1 VVPPSEDDLSG
12 LPASQRLV
20 WYGGRDRGM
29 AGAARRGSDRVG
41 IRRGLCLLVYRQ
53 VQKRVGSVTLRS
65 FPLGRLPG
73 APALGDGKSAST
85 RSIRGGGRLFP
96 ILEKFLRPLGFIPPR
111 QNRYLPLIWPA
122 PKMPFWKNIKT
133 EGMKIK

>member
-1 VVPPSEDDLSG
+1 
-12 LPASQRLV
+12 
-20 WYGGRDRGM
+20 M
-29 AGAARRGSDRVG
+29 AGAGRSCGERT
-41 IRRGLCLLVYRQ
+41 GLCHSLWLLVRGQ

-96 ILEKFLRPLGFIPPR
+96 LLEKFLRPLGFIPIPK
-111 QNRYLPLIWPA
+111 NPYLPLAWPA
-122 PKMPFWKNIKT
+122 PKIPFWRSNKT
-133 EGMKIK
+133 EGIKIK

>member
-1 VVPPSEDDLSG
+1 MDASLKDYLSG
-12 LPASQRLV
+12 LPTGKGSVR
-20 WYGGRDRGM
+20 YGGRVGWLGRTVWGGCKW
-29 AGAARRGSDRVG
+29 AG
-41 IRRGLCLLVYRQ
+41 ICRGLCLLVYRQ

-96 ILEKFLRPLGFIPPR
+96 LLEKFLRPLGFIRAPKNPF
-111 QNRYLPLIWPA
+111 LPLAWPA
-122 PKMPFWKNIKT
+122 PKMSFWKGNKT
-133 EGMKIK
+133 EGTK